1 MKNKRGLI
9 ACIVFLLVFAVI
21 TISRKTKEIEKVPYQ
36 RNEGIV
42 FNTVYHITYQYAS
55 DLQAEIE
62 DELHLFDAT
71 LSPFNK
77 TSVITRVNENDTTV
91 VLNEWFV
98 NVFRRS
104 QDVWKQTGGAF
115 DPTVSPLINAWG
127 FGFKQ
132 GYSLSTQDVDSLLQ
146 LVGMDKISLDN
157 GKVKKQDPRMSLNF
171 SAIAKG
177 YAVDVVAALLASK
190 GIENFLVEIGGELV
204 GKGRNPKGECWQVG
218 INKPEEDSESVMG
231 EIEEIVAICDGA
243 MATSGNY
250 RNFRYENGK
259 RIAHTIDPV
268 SGYPVQ
274 HSLLSATVIAPDCM
288 TADAYATAFMVM
300 GVDKSL
306 QLAEKLKLNA
316 YLIYA
321 VDSVNTGVK
330 MTSGMKELIV
340 RETH

>member
-1 MKNKRGLI
+1 MKNKRGLV
-9 ACIVFLLVFAVI
+9 ACILFLAAFAVI
-21 TISRKTKEIEKVPYQ
+21 TVYRETKEVKDVVYQ
-36 RNEGIV
+36 RNEGII
-42 FNTVYHITYQYAS
+42 FNTVYHITYQYGS
-55 DLQAEIE
+55 DLQTEIE

-77 TSVITRVNENDTTV
+77 TSIITRVNENDSTV

-98 NVFRRS
+98 RVFQRS
-104 QDVWKQTGGAF
+104 QEIWSQTDGAF

-132 GYSLSTQDVDSLLQ
+132 GTLLPSQDVDELLQ
-146 LVGMDKISLDN
+146 LVGMNKISLEN
-157 GKVKKQDPRMSLNF
+157 GKIVKQDPRMSLNF

-177 YAVDVVAALLASK
+177 YAVDVVAEFLESK
-190 GIENFLVEIGGELV
+190 GVKSFLVEIGGELV
-204 GKGRNPKGECWQVG
+204 AKGYNQKGECWQVG
-218 INKPEEDSESVMG
+218 INKPEENSESVMG

-274 HSLLSATVIAPDCM
+274 HTLLSATVIAADCM

-300 GVDKSL
+300 GIDKSL
-306 QLAEKLKLNA
+306 RMAEQMKLNA
-316 YLIYA
+316 YFIYA
-321 VDSVNTGVK
+321 IDSVNTGVK
-330 MTSGMKELIV
+330 MTPGMSQLLV
-340 RETH
+340 GDSR

>member
-1 MKNKRGLI
+1 MKNKRGLV
-9 ACIVFLLVFAVI
+9 ACILFLVVFAIV
-21 TISRKTKEIEKVPYQ
+21 TIYRETKQTKETVYQ
-36 RNEGIV
+36 QNEGII
-42 FNTVYHITYQYAS
+42 FNTIYHITYQYDS

-71 LSPFNK
+71 LSPFNE
-77 TSVITRVNENDTTV
+77 TSAITRVNENDSTV

-104 QDVWKQTGGAF
+104 QEIWTQTDGAF

-132 GYSLSTQDVDSLLQ
+132 GYSLSSHDIDSLLQ
-146 LVGMDKISLDN
+146 FVGMDKISLDN
-157 GKVKKQDPRMSLNF
+157 GKVIKQDRRMSLNF

-177 YAVDVVAALLASK
+177 YAVDVVAELLESK

-259 RIAHTIDPV
+259 KVAHTIDPV

-300 GVDKSL
+300 GIDKSL
-306 QLAEKLKLNA
+306 QLAEKLQLNA
-316 YLIYA
+316 YFIYA
-321 VDSVNTGVK
+321 VDSVNTQVT

-340 RETH
+340 RDTH